1 MWLDKAAGRS
11 ATGRF
16 VLYVEGARDRDI
28 VRAWAQRL
36 SPPLARAVAR
46 SAVILGGRQPAR
58 AVSHFR
64 GLMASG
70 GEWRGLC
77 VLDRDET
84 LPVGAGTRLE
94 DGLEVFTWRRRHIES
109 YLLVPDAIRRGLR
122 ISPDERRQRTLN
134 DLLPDPTDELV
145 LGELDAKRLL
155 GRNGALAQTVGS
167 ITPGRIARTMR
178 PEEFHPDVHALL
190 SRLRE
195 ALGMA
200 SPLVAIRGEPLTPR
214 L

>member
-1 MWLDKAAGRS
+1 VWLQGPAGRS
-11 ATGRF
+11 TTGGF

-28 VRAWAQRL
+28 VHAWAHRL

-46 SAVILGGRQPAR
+46 SAVILGGRRPAR
-58 AVSHFR
+58 AVSHFQ
-64 GLMASG
+64 GLLAVG

-77 VLDRDET
+77 VLDRDEA
-84 LPVGAGTRLE
+84 LPACTGTPLE
-94 DGLEVFTWRRRHIES
+94 EGLDVFTWRRRHIES

-122 ISPDERRQRTLN
+122 ISPDERRQRTLR
-134 DLLPDPTDELV
+134 DLLPDPTDEAA
-145 LGELDAKRLL
+145 LGEFDAKRLL
-155 GRNGALAQTVGS
+155 GRYGDLAQAVGR

-178 PEEFHPDVHALL
+178 PEEFHADVHALL

-195 ALGMA
+195 AFGMA
-200 SPLVAIRGEPLTPR
+200 GPLIAVRGETRTPR

>member
-1 MWLDKAAGRS
+1 MWLDEAAGRS

-36 SPPLARAVAR
+36 SPPLARAVAG
-46 SAVILGGRQPAR
+46 SAVILGGRRPAR
-58 AVSHFR
+58 AASHFR
-64 GLMASG
+64 ELLAAG

-77 VLDRDET
+77 VLDRDEA
-84 LPVGAGTRLE
+84 LPAGSGGPLE
-94 DGLEVFTWRRRHIES
+94 EGLDVFTWRRRHIES

-122 ISPDERRQRTLN
+122 ISPHERRQHTLR
-134 DLLPDPTDELV
+134 DLLPDPTDETA
-145 LGELDAKRLL
+145 LGALDAKRLL
-155 GRNGALAQTVGS
+155 SRNGALAQAVGR

-195 ALGMA
+195 AFGMA
-200 SPLVAIRGEPLTPR
+200 SPLVAVRREPPTPR

>member
-1 MWLDKAAGRS
+1 VWLEKASGRS
-11 ATGRF
+11 AAGGF

-36 SPPLARAVAR
+36 SPPLARAVAS

-58 AVSHFR
+58 AVSHFQR
-64 GLMASG
+64 LSAAG
-70 GEWRGLC
+70 GDWRGLC
-77 VLDRDET
+77 VLDRDEGR
-84 LPVGAGTRLE
+84 PERADSPLE

-109 YLLVPDAIRRGLR
+109 YLLVPEAIRRGLR
-122 ISPDERRQRTLN
+122 ISPDEPRRRALH
-134 DLLPDPTDELV
+134 DLLPDPTDEV
-145 LGELDAKRLL
+145 ALGEFDAKRLL
-155 GRNGALAQTVGS
+155 GRNGALAQAVGS

-195 ALGMA
+195 AFGMA
-200 SPLVAIRGEPLTPR
+200 GPLVAVRGGPSTPR